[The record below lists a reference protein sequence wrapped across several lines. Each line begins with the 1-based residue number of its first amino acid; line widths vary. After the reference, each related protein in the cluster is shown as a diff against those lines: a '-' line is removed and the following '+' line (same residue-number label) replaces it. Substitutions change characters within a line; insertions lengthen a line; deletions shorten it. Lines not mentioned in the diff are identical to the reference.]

1 MKISG
6 LILLAIIVLFISSG
20 WYLYREYFIFTGEKE
35 GRVLEELSYK
45 SEIIK
50 TSAERLD
57 IDPRLLVSIIYA
69 EKRVNVTLVDS
80 FEDVYAYLG
89 HNSSIGL
96 AQIRV
101 NTAKWIID
109 TAKDTSSDYFIERQY
124 HRWLPNYKSDGE
136 VIRLLKQDSTNC
148 ILAAFHIRQIMR
160 RWERAGFDI
169 SSRPEIITTIYTY
182 GLVNRDTGEEIIP
195 HRKPKSNFLGEV
207 AKKFYDSNKLSNKFP
222 KLFHVN

>member
-1 MKISG
+1 MKISTG
-6 LILLAIIVLFISSG
+6 LLIAITGILIGGG

-35 GRVLEELSYK
+35 GRVLEELSHK

-57 IDPRLLVSIIYA
+57 IDPRLLASIIYA

-109 TAKDTSSDYFIERQY
+109 SAKDTSSDYFIERQY

-148 ILAAFHIRQIMR
+148 LLAAFHIRQIMR

-169 SSRPEIITTIYTY
+169 SSRPEIITTLYTY

-195 HRKPKSNFLGEV
+195 HGKPKSNFLGDV
-207 AKKFYDSNKLSNKFP
+207 AASFYKSLRLRKELQ
-222 KLFHVN
+222 